1 MSAPKRGCKTC
12 VWRLVNA
19 WCLQMHWTAP
29 RTTFLGSQIHQG
41 GNDMNKLEEIMDQ
54 LGEPEVLAQLA
65 EEASELA
72 QAALKLRRAL
82 DGKNYTPKTIEEC
95 RENLNE
101 EFADV
106 AICASA
112 LRIDTQWARMEPKI
126 NRWYERLK
134 KTEKQRN
141 TVEEMYRPVYEAIR
155 KAFGDVNDEN

>member
-1 MSAPKRGCKTC
+1 
-12 VWRLVNA
+12 
-19 WCLQMHWTAP
+19 
-29 RTTFLGSQIHQG
+29 
-41 GNDMNKLEEIMDQ
+41 MNKLEEIMDQ

-65 EEASELA
+65 EEATELA

-82 DGKNYTPKTIEEC
+82 DGKNPTPKTIEEC

-112 LRIDTQWARMEPKI
+112 LRIDTKWERMEPKI
-126 NRWYERLK
+126 NRWYDRLK

-141 TVEEMYRPVYEAIR
+141 IFEEMLHAMDESLR
-155 KAFGDVNDEN
+155 KVLW

>member
-1 MSAPKRGCKTC
+1 
-12 VWRLVNA
+12 
-19 WCLQMHWTAP
+19 
-29 RTTFLGSQIHQG
+29 
-41 GNDMNKLEEIMDQ
+41 MNKLEEIMDQ

-82 DGKNYTPKTIEEC
+82 DGKNPTPKTIEEC

-112 LRIDTQWARMEPKI
+112 LRIDTKWERMEPKI
-126 NRWYERLK
+126 NRWYERLNK
-134 KTEKQRN
+134 SFNEKTAIEKLID
-141 TVEEMYRPVYEAIR
+141 AINAEKER
-155 KAFGDVNDEN
+155 ILNIFLANLFGGRNDED

>member
-1 MSAPKRGCKTC
+1 
-12 VWRLVNA
+12 
-19 WCLQMHWTAP
+19 
-29 RTTFLGSQIHQG
+29 
-41 GNDMNKLEEIMDQ
+41 MNKLEEIMAQ